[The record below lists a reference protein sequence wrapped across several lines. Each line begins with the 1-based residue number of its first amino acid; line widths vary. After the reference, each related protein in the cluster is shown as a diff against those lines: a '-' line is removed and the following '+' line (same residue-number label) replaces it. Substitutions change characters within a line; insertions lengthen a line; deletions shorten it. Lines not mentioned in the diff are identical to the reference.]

1 MEDTVASPVRI
12 GVPVTVWL
20 ARLGLA
26 VVFLGAIFGALGLAS
41 ASLFSL
47 NYRKVIYPGVSAWGV
62 DLSGRTPEGAAAA
75 LTAAFTYPQ
84 QAVIS
89 FHDVDTPNGK
99 TWTATP
105 AQLGLRF
112 DLAATIAPA
121 YPVRRTG
128 NPIADA
134 WQI

>member
-1 MEDTVASPVRI
+1 MEDTIASPVRTGASI
-12 GVPVTVWL
+12 TVWL

-26 VVFLGAIFGALGLAS
+26 VVFLGAIFGALGLAG
-41 ASLFSL
+41 ASFFSL

-62 DLSGRTPEGAAAA
+62 DLSGRTPEDAAAA

-84 QAVIS
+84 TPAIS
-89 FHDVDTPNGK
+89 FRDVDTPNGK

-112 DLAATIAPA
+112 DLAA
-121 YPVRRTG
+121 
-128 NPIADA
+128 
-134 WQI
+134 